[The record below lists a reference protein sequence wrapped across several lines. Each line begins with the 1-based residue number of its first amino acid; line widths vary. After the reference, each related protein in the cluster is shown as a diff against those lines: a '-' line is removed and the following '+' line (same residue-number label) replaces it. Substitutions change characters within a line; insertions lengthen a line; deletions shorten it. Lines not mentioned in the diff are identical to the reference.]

1 MRFKDVF
8 SIIGPDMIGPSSS
21 HTAGAVR
28 IGRAARQLC
37 GVQPEK
43 AVISLY
49 GSFADTYRGHG
60 TDIALAAGLLDWD
73 TNDSRI
79 PGALRHAERARMDIV
94 FQTAKGAQLHPNTA
108 KIDMTA
114 AGRRISVTGVS
125 IGGGNIEIIAIDD
138 YAVRFSGMC
147 PTVVIRHQ
155 DRIGIIAEMTGL
167 FGRHS
172 LNIASMEVDRRR
184 RSGEALTVI
193 EADGNWNP
201 QLLTELYSLTGLYDI
216 RTVQL
221 A

>member
-79 PGALRHAERARMDIV
+79 PGALRHAERAGMDIV

-114 AGRRISVTGVS
+114 AGCRISVTGVS

-201 QLLTELYSLTGLYDI
+201 QLLTKLYSLTGLYDI